1 MAGDDKGKPP
11 RKAMARST
19 LGEAEI
25 RHVLALASAG
35 TPTSHLCARYGF
47 SLAEFF
53 RWKARFGEPG
63 HNETVD
69 ELATLRRENALL
81 RTLVENLLSGNRSTA
96 RGERARAHGRSQG
109 PTITSSLDSSIDVG
123 SDGETQD

>member
-1 MAGDDKGKPP
+1 MRGDSKEKMP
-11 RKAMARST
+11 RKSKARLT

-63 HNETVD
+63 PHEEAD
-69 ELATLRRENALL
+69 ELAALRRENALL
-81 RTLVENLLSGNRSTA
+81 RSLVKNLLNSNRSAA
-96 RGERARAHGRSQG
+96 RSQRARALGRSPG
-109 PTITSSLDSSIDVG
+109 PTIASSLDSSIDVG

>member
-1 MAGDDKGKPP
+1 MRGDSKEKMP
-11 RKAMARST
+11 RKSKARST

-63 HNETVD
+63 HNEGGD

-81 RTLVENLLSGNRSTA
+81 RSLVEKLLNSNRSA
-96 RGERARAHGRSQG
+96 ARAERTRASGRSPG
-109 PTITSSLDSSIDVG
+109 PTIGNAPDSGIDVG
-123 SDGETQD
+123 SGGETQD